1 MLFLRVINVSIKN
14 QLRIKNL
21 LFHNLRFF
29 FVDHEKN
36 RTKTIFWARI
46 LRNVIAQSIYRFFW
60 KNNDLTTRWNHKNFQ
75 IISIKI
81 YASDKIE
88 SKKRKLDT
96 SYTTI
101 IDLTK
106 QKKYYELNN
115 TLKIF
120 SLNCEMFIKKI
131 TSTSRHCL
139 HENIF
144 SIRCIILLKISKIV
158 VWILAN
164 CIMILNK
171 ISINESLISRR
182 IKNRSKS
189 ILKHYFKMFLKIIFL
204 INYNQNYIIT
214 SL

>member
-1 MLFLRVINVSIKN
+1 MRNYIDDYVLFLRVLNVKIKN
-14 QLRIKNL
+14 QLRTKNV
-21 LFHNLRFF
+21 LFYNLRFLL
-29 FVDHEKN
+29 VDHEKN

-120 SLNCEMFIKKI
+120 SLNCEMLIKRI
-131 TSTSRHCL
+131 TSTSRRCL
-139 HENIF
+139 RE
-144 SIRCIILLKISKIV
+144 SIISIHFIILLKISKII

-164 CIMILNK
+164 CTIMLNK
-171 ISINESLISRR
+171 VSINESLISRR
-182 IKNRSKS
+182 I
-189 ILKHYFKMFLKIIFL
+189 
-204 INYNQNYIIT
+204 
-214 SL
+214 